1 MTASVFVHGS
11 TSISSASTEPFMPRA
26 ANSERALFDD
36 ADRAEVALLS
46 GGPSVHIVVV
56 DVRTVNVLQR
66 GVRSPG
72 FRAARYAAIV
82 CSICS
87 IAPITSAPCS
97 RSGNDSTPFGE
108 NFASG

>member
-1 MTASVFVHGS
+1 
-11 TSISSASTEPFMPRA
+11 MPRA

-36 ADRAEVALLS
+36 TDGAEVALFS
-46 GGPSVHIVVV
+46 DGPSAHIVVV
-56 DVRTVNVLQR
+56 GVRTVNVLQR

-72 FRAARYAAIV
+72 RNFRAARYAAIV

-97 RSGNDSTPFGE
+97 RSGNDSAPFGE